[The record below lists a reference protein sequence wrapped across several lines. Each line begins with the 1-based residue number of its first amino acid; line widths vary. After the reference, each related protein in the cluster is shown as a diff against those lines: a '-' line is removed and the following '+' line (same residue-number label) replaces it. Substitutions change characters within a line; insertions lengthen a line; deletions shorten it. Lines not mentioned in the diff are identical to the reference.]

1 VLAFCDNTGEFLAAT
16 LRPGNAGSNTAAD
29 HIAVLDQALAQNPDA
44 HRHGRPILVRAD
56 GAGGSKAFLAHIRSL
71 RQHGT
76 ATQFSVGWAITAR
89 EPAAI
94 GLLRERDWTP
104 AVDPDGEPCPV
115 IEAAVAE
122 LTGLLPA
129 QILAAYPAGT
139 RVIVR
144 RERPHGAQLDLI
156 EEADG
161 YRYTAL
167 AIDTPTGQHA
177 WLDARH
183 RAHARVED
191 ASAAAATPGWAGCPA
206 AASASTRPS

>member
-16 LRPGNAGSNTAAD
+16 LRPGNACSNTAAD

-44 HRHGRPILVRAD
+44 HWHGRPILVRAD

-122 LTGLLPA
+122 LGNGTQTIGVTLTH
-129 QILAAYPAGT
+129 AG
-139 RVIVR
+139 
-144 RERPHGAQLDLI
+144 
-156 EEADG
+156 
-161 YRYTAL
+161 
-167 AIDTPTGQHA
+167 
-177 WLDARH
+177 
-183 RAHARVED
+183 
-191 ASAAAATPGWAGCPA
+191 SPA
-206 AASASTRPS
+206 AVTVTVSDSSPQGPTRRDTLPGSEQGRGLQIVEALSAHWGWRQESGGKAVFAVLAREA